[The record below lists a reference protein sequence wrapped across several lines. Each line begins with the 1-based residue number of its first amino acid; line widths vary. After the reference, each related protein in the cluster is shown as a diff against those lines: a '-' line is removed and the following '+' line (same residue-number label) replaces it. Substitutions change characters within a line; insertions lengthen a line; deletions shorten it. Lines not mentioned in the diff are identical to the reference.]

1 MKINFFRALVFLIAI
16 FILSVFLFSLNK
28 VKIYDTQNLVGQ
40 SIGSFELKSVNGK
53 EIINEKI
60 LKKNQ
65 YTLINFWA
73 SWCAPC
79 RAEHKYLINLKRNAK
94 NLKLIGINFKDEK
107 KNANKFLSEFG
118 DPYHYSAADS
128 EGKVS
133 INFGVYGIPES
144 ILVNNDL
151 KIIKKFIGPLNQ
163 EEYTS
168 ILSLTN

>member
-1 MKINFFRALVFLIAI
+1 MKKNLLKIIISVVAI
-16 FILSVFLFSLNK
+16 FIIGTFYVSLKKTEIYDTKNLVGTNLDNFELNSLNK
-28 VKIYDTQNLVGQ
+28 NLKINQELVKN
-40 SIGSFELKSVNGK
+40 S
-53 EIINEKI
+53 
-60 LKKNQ
+60 Q

>member
-1 MKINFFRALVFLIAI
+1 MKKNLLKIIISVVAI
-16 FILSVFLFSLNK
+16 FIIGTFYVSLKKTEIYDTKNLVGTNLDNFELNSLNK
-28 VKIYDTQNLVGQ
+28 NLKINQELVK
-40 SIGSFELKSVNGK
+40 KS
-53 EIINEKI
+53 
-60 LKKNQ
+60 Q

-79 RAEHKYLINLKRNAK
+79 RAEHKYLINLKINAK

>member
-1 MKINFFRALVFLIAI
+1 M
-16 FILSVFLFSLNK
+16 
-28 VKIYDTQNLVGQ
+28 
-40 SIGSFELKSVNGK
+40 
-53 EIINEKI
+53 
-60 LKKNQ
+60 
-65 YTLINFWA
+65 
-73 SWCAPC
+73 
-79 RAEHKYLINLKRNAK
+79 NLKRNAK

-163 EEYTS
+163 DEYTS
-168 ILSLTN
+168 ILNSTK

>member
-1 MKINFFRALVFLIAI
+1 MKKNLLKIIISVVAI
-16 FILSVFLFSLNK
+16 FIIGTFYVSLKKTEIYDTKNLVGTNLDNFELNSLNK
-28 VKIYDTQNLVGQ
+28 NLKINQELVKN
-40 SIGSFELKSVNGK
+40 S
-53 EIINEKI
+53 
-60 LKKNQ
+60 Q

-79 RAEHKYLINLKRNAK
+79 RAEHKYLVNLKRNAK

-163 EEYTS
+163 DEYTS
-168 ILSLTN
+168 ILNLTK

>member
-1 MKINFFRALVFLIAI
+1 MKKNLLKIIISVVAI
-16 FILSVFLFSLNK
+16 FIIGTFYVSLKKTEIYDTKNLVGTNLDNFELNSLNK
-28 VKIYDTQNLVGQ
+28 NLKINQELVKN
-40 SIGSFELKSVNGK
+40 S
-53 EIINEKI
+53 
-60 LKKNQ
+60 Q

-79 RAEHKYLINLKRNAK
+79 RAEHKYLMNLKRNVK

-163 EEYTS
+163 DEYTS
-168 ILSLTN
+168 ILNLTN

>member
-1 MKINFFRALVFLIAI
+1 MKKNLLKIIISVVAI
-16 FILSVFLFSLNK
+16 FIIGTFYVSLKKTEIYDTKNLVGTNLDNFELNSLNK
-28 VKIYDTQNLVGQ
+28 NLKINQELVKN
-40 SIGSFELKSVNGK
+40 S
-53 EIINEKI
+53 
-60 LKKNQ
+60 Q

-79 RAEHKYLINLKRNAK
+79 RAEHKYLMNLKRNAK

-151 KIIKKFIGPLNQ
+151 NIIKKFIGPLNQ
-163 EEYTS
+163 DEYTS
-168 ILSLTN
+168 ILNLTN

>member
-1 MKINFFRALVFLIAI
+1 MKKNLLKIIISVVAI
-16 FILSVFLFSLNK
+16 FIIGTFYVSLKKTEIYDTKNLVGTNLDNFELNSLNK
-28 VKIYDTQNLVGQ
+28 NLKINQELVKN
-40 SIGSFELKSVNGK
+40 S
-53 EIINEKI
+53 
-60 LKKNQ
+60 Q

-163 EEYTS
+163 DEYTS
-168 ILSLTN
+168 ILNLTN

>member
-1 MKINFFRALVFLIAI
+1 MKKNLLKIIISVVAI
-16 FILSVFLFSLNK
+16 FIIGTFYVSLKKTEIYDTKNLVGTNLDNFELNSLNK
-28 VKIYDTQNLVGQ
+28 NLKINQELVKN
-40 SIGSFELKSVNGK
+40 S
-53 EIINEKI
+53 
-60 LKKNQ
+60 Q

-79 RAEHKYLINLKRNAK
+79 RAEHKYLMNLKRNAK

-118 DPYHYSAADS
+118 DPYHYSTADS

-163 EEYTS
+163 DEYTS
-168 ILSLTN
+168 ILNLTN

>member
-1 MKINFFRALVFLIAI
+1 MKKNLLKIIISVVAI
-16 FILSVFLFSLNK
+16 FIIGTFYVSLK
-28 VKIYDTQNLVGQ
+28 KTEIYDTKNLVGTNLDN
-40 SIGSFELKSVNGK
+40 FELNSLNNNLK
-53 EIINEKI
+53 INQE
-60 LKKNQ
+60 LVKNSQ

-79 RAEHKYLINLKRNAK
+79 RAEHKYLMNLKRNAK

-163 EEYTS
+163 DEYTS
-168 ILSLTN
+168 ILNLTN

>member
-1 MKINFFRALVFLIAI
+1 MKKNLLKIIISVVAI
-16 FILSVFLFSLNK
+16 FIIGTFYVSLKKTEIYDTKNLVGTNLDNFELNSLNK
-28 VKIYDTQNLVGQ
+28 NLKINQELVKN
-40 SIGSFELKSVNGK
+40 S
-53 EIINEKI
+53 
-60 LKKNQ
+60 Q

-79 RAEHKYLINLKRNAK
+79 RAEHKYLMNLKRNAK

-163 EEYTS
+163 DEYIS
-168 ILSLTN
+168 ILNLTK

>member
-1 MKINFFRALVFLIAI
+1 MKKNLLKIIISVVAI
-16 FILSVFLFSLNK
+16 FIIGTFYVSLKKTEIYDTKNLVGTNLDNFELNSLNK
-28 VKIYDTQNLVGQ
+28 NLKINQELVKN
-40 SIGSFELKSVNGK
+40 S
-53 EIINEKI
+53 
-60 LKKNQ
+60 Q

-79 RAEHKYLINLKRNAK
+79 RAEHKYLVNLKRNAK

-163 EEYTS
+163 DEYTS
-168 ILSLTN
+168 ILNLTN

>member
-1 MKINFFRALVFLIAI
+1 MKKNLLKIIISVVAI
-16 FILSVFLFSLNK
+16 FIIGTFYVSLKKTEIYDTKNLVGTNLDNFELNSLNK
-28 VKIYDTQNLVGQ
+28 NLKINQELVK
-40 SIGSFELKSVNGK
+40 KS
-53 EIINEKI
+53 
-60 LKKNQ
+60 Q

-94 NLKLIGINFKDEK
+94 NLKLIGIKFKDEK

-163 EEYTS
+163 DEYTS
-168 ILSLTN
+168 ILNLTN

>member
-1 MKINFFRALVFLIAI
+1 MKKNLLKIIISVVAI
-16 FILSVFLFSLNK
+16 FIIGTFYVSLKKTEIYDTKNLVGTNLDNFELNSLNK
-28 VKIYDTQNLVGQ
+28 NLKINQELVK
-40 SIGSFELKSVNGK
+40 KS
-53 EIINEKI
+53 
-60 LKKNQ
+60 Q

-163 EEYTS
+163 DEYIS
-168 ILSLTN
+168 ILNLTN

>member
-1 MKINFFRALVFLIAI
+1 MKKNLLKIIISVVAI
-16 FILSVFLFSLNK
+16 FIIGTFYVSLKKTEIYDTKNLVGTNLDNFELNSLNK
-28 VKIYDTQNLVGQ
+28 NLKINQDLVK
-40 SIGSFELKSVNGK
+40 KS
-53 EIINEKI
+53 
-60 LKKNQ
+60 Q

-163 EEYTS
+163 DEYTS
-168 ILSLTN
+168 ILNLTN

>member
-1 MKINFFRALVFLIAI
+1 MKKNLLKIIISVVAI
-16 FILSVFLFSLNK
+16 FIIGTFYVSLKKTEIYDTKNLVGTNLDNFELNSLNK
-28 VKIYDTQNLVGQ
+28 NLKVNQELVKN
-40 SIGSFELKSVNGK
+40 S
-53 EIINEKI
+53 
-60 LKKNQ
+60 Q

-79 RAEHKYLINLKRNAK
+79 RAEHKYLMNLKRNAK

-163 EEYTS
+163 DEYTS
-168 ILSLTN
+168 ILNSTK

>member
-1 MKINFFRALVFLIAI
+1 MKKNFLKIIISVVAI
-16 FILSVFLFSLNK
+16 FIIGTFYVSLKKTEIYDTKNLVGTNLDNFELNSLNK
-28 VKIYDTQNLVGQ
+28 NLKINQELVKN
-40 SIGSFELKSVNGK
+40 S
-53 EIINEKI
+53 
-60 LKKNQ
+60 Q

-79 RAEHKYLINLKRNAK
+79 RAEHKYLMNLKRNAK

-163 EEYTS
+163 DEYTS
-168 ILSLTN
+168 ILNLTN

>member
-1 MKINFFRALVFLIAI
+1 MKKKLLKIIISVVAI
-16 FILSVFLFSLNK
+16 FIIGTFYVSLKKTEIYDTKNLVGTNLDNFELNSLNK
-28 VKIYDTQNLVGQ
+28 NLKINQELVKN
-40 SIGSFELKSVNGK
+40 S
-53 EIINEKI
+53 
-60 LKKNQ
+60 Q

-79 RAEHKYLINLKRNAK
+79 RAEHKYLVNLKRNAK

-163 EEYTS
+163 DEYTS
-168 ILSLTN
+168 ILNLTN

>member
-1 MKINFFRALVFLIAI
+1 MKKNLLKIIISVLAI
-16 FILSVFLFSLNK
+16 FIIGTFYVSLKKTEIYDTKNLVGTNLDNFELNSLNK
-28 VKIYDTQNLVGQ
+28 KLKINQDLVK
-40 SIGSFELKSVNGK
+40 KS
-53 EIINEKI
+53 
-60 LKKNQ
+60 Q

-163 EEYTS
+163 DEYTS
-168 ILSLTN
+168 ILNLTN

>member
-1 MKINFFRALVFLIAI
+1 MKKNLLKIIISVVAI
-16 FILSVFLFSLNK
+16 FIIGTFYVSLKKTEIYDTKNLVGTNLDNFELNSLNK
-28 VKIYDTQNLVGQ
+28 NLKINQELVK
-40 SIGSFELKSVNGK
+40 KS
-53 EIINEKI
+53 
-60 LKKNQ
+60 Q

-163 EEYTS
+163 DEYTS
-168 ILSLTN
+168 ILNLTN

>member
-1 MKINFFRALVFLIAI
+1 MKKKLLKIIISVVAI
-16 FILSVFLFSLNK
+16 FIIGTFYVSLKKTEIYDTKNLVGTNLDNFELNSLNK
-28 VKIYDTQNLVGQ
+28 KLKINQDLVK
-40 SIGSFELKSVNGK
+40 KS
-53 EIINEKI
+53 
-60 LKKNQ
+60 Q

-163 EEYTS
+163 DEYTS
-168 ILSLTN
+168 ILNLTN